1 MQGFPH
7 RYPVTASAKKDG
19 LVLLDSPG
27 VTQLASAPPIEFDGP
42 GYQWSPESLL
52 TASVADC
59 VILTFRAIA
68 RASKLEWTE
77 IEMQVDGT
85 LDRVDRVTR
94 FTHFDIQA
102 RLRIPAGTDADKA
115 KLLLEKAEK
124 NCLVSNSL
132 NAEKS
137 MAVSVKIG

>member
-7 RYPVTASAKKDG
+7 RYPVSARGSKDG
-19 LVLLDSPG
+19 VVTLDSPG
-27 VTQLASAPPIEFDGP
+27 VSQLSSAPPVEFDGP
-42 GYQWSPESLL
+42 GDQWSPESLL
-52 TASVADC
+52 TAAVADC

-68 RASKLEWTE
+68 RASKLDWSELE
-77 IEMQVDGT
+77 LNIDGT

-102 RLRIPAGTDADKA
+102 LLKIPTGTDADKA

-124 NCLVSNSL
+124 GCLVSNSL
-132 NAEKS
+132 DAEFS
-137 MAVSVKIG
+137 MTVSVETS